1 MYNVERKPVLGSLM
15 LEPRDAKRE
24 AEIAKEVSPAR
35 ANESP

>member
-1 MYNVERKPVLGSLM
+1 MYNVERKPVLASLM
-15 LEPRDAKRE
+15 LEPRDAKKE